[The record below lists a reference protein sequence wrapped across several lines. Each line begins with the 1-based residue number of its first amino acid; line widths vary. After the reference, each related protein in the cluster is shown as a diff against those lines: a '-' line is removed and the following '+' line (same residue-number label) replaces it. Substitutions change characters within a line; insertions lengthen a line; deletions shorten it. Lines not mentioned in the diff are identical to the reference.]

1 MISLA
6 AIPTDML
13 VFFLGS
19 ASFTELPRPAIGCH
33 SPHACLSYISST
45 ATVKPLIYGCL
56 SRHHHHRPHPPT
68 DGLWLFTQGEKGPKP
83 MKYNKQEVIMGKL
96 VVIAIYW
103 SPEKWRLIH
112 PC

>member
-56 SRHHHHRPHPPT
+56 SLVTTTTAPT
-68 DGLWLFTQGEKGPKP
+68 LQ
-83 MKYNKQEVIMGKL
+83 QMGFGYLLRERK
-96 VVIAIYW
+96 V
-103 SPEKWRLIH
+103 PNQ
-112 PC
+112 

>member
-19 ASFTELPRPAIGCH
+19 ASFTELPGPAIGCH

-56 SRHHHHRPHPPT
+56 SLVTTTTTTTPT
-68 DGLWLFTQGEKGPKP
+68 LQ
-83 MKYNKQEVIMGKL
+83 QMGFGYLLRERK
-96 VVIAIYW
+96 V
-103 SPEKWRLIH
+103 PNQ
-112 PC
+112 